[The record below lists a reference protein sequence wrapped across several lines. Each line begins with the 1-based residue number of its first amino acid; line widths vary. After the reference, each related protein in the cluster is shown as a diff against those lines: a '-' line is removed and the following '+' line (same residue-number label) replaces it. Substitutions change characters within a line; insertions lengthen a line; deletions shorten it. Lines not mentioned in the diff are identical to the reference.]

1 MFCAKNKL
9 LSVVVF
15 FLPSYFFAILFQYII
30 IILLLLLLLIQA
42 KRGPRKVC
50 KFVARRT
57 SRVHRTATQK
67 LELRIF
73 LRTLEGPPLTLSSS
87 VVGCVAQWSRIN
99 FHLLQIRRERVRI
112 SGEAILLQF
121 VHFFCLFSFMII
133 FPVILTA
140 DPSKLRENFAITYF

>member
-1 MFCAKNKL
+1 M
-9 LSVVVF
+9 
-15 FLPSYFFAILFQYII
+15 
-30 IILLLLLLLIQA
+30 LLLLLIQA

-50 KFVARRT
+50 KFVARRA
-57 SRVHRTATQK
+57 SRVHRTARQK

-73 LRTLEGPPLTLSSS
+73 LRSLEGPQLTLSSS
-87 VVGCVAQWSRIN
+87 VVGCVAQWSKIN

-121 VHFFCLFSFMII
+121 VHFFCLFSFKII

-140 DPSKLRENFAITYF
+140 DPLKLRENFAITYFYLYITITKKIGKLH